1 MEDNRMKIK
10 ASLRSGSVQEYY
22 FSKKLKEVDELRS
35 KGADIINL
43 GIGSPDMPPSVDVLD
58 ELDRNARVAG
68 NHGYQSY
75 YGIPQLR
82 RAFSDWYSAF
92 FGVTLD
98 PSTEILPLIGSKEGI
113 MHISMAF
120 LDPGDTVLVPD
131 PGYPTYTSA
140 SKLAGANVKYYNLSE
155 DNSWLPD
162 FEAIEKEDLTDVKL
176 MWVNY
181 PHMPTGAPA
190 TKELLSELVNFGR
203 RHGILICN
211 DNPYSFILND
221 NPLSIFSIEGAK
233 DVALELNSLSKS
245 HNMPGWRIGMVA
257 GNSGFISTV
266 IKVKSNMD
274 SGMFK
279 PLQMAAVL
287 ALGKGRDWYESVNS
301 IYRSRRN
308 KAEKIMDLLDCKYDI
323 NQQGLF
329 LWGRV
334 PENYASGEELADKL
348 LYEASI
354 FITPGIVFGS
364 RGERYIRISLCADDL
379 KLDESIKRI
388 TGLK

>member
-1 MEDNRMKIK
+1 MKIK

-308 KAEKIMDLLDCKYDI
+308 KAEKIMDLLNCKYDI

>member
-308 KAEKIMDLLDCKYDI
+308 KAEKIMDLLNCKYDI